1 MNCEINL
8 NLTCSSPYGITNST
22 GLGTFATT
30 DKKTN
35 LSAQNFVS
43 SKSNKTLTNK
53 I

>member
-22 GLGTFATT
+22 GLGTFETT

-35 LSAQNFVS
+35 LWSNCKFVS
-43 SKSNKTLTNK
+43 SK
-53 I
+53 